1 MGEFQP
7 PHSVCSVGFP
17 WLILSRG
24 EYLNDYLSLQTTV
37 FEMRCLSP
45 TELLSVILPGAR
57 WALVN
62 VWAWERPH
70 LAHTLLLQGPSSASE
85 CRLVLRSLSL
95 LLMNHS
101 TCLFPQCAQPFGA
114 PCSCSHLASLS
125 LSPPALSAIWSS
137 AQLLTL
143 KSGIFS
149 VKFLLRSFFLNDPI
163 SLLSFPLLLEEIA

>member
-125 LSPPALSAIWSS
+125 LSPQPSLPSEALLSS
-137 AQLLTL
+137 WV